1 MGNNVANNDPVI
13 GGIIADVYESVGK
26 DGVVTVEKSKSSTT
40 YYETTK
46 GIKVDRGY
54 ASSLFINDQKRDEC
68 VLEDTYVLV
77 CDGEINNILQIENIL
92 KPIITEGKKLHD
104 AGEYMQG
111 TLLVLN
117 LFRWETYRSIVVH

>member
-1 MGNNVANNDPVI
+1 MIGTPSFDRVPHVFVVMQRRPGGGLEGQAEVIGRKLRSFVASSCI

-77 CDGEINNILQIENIL
+77 CDGEIN
-92 KPIITEGKKLHD
+92 
-104 AGEYMQG
+104 
-111 TLLVLN
+111 
-117 LFRWETYRSIVVH
+117 